1 MTDAPPVERSAVDTL
16 LGRGG
21 GPQAAVA
28 VAIVG
33 LSLALGLFHF
43 YSTYFGQAEGHN
55 HRSTSLCLMILLAFL
70 FFPLKRRRFTDPVTW
85 HFGVDL
91 AAMAIVLGAQVW
103 TLVHIHRFV
112 DPNYTATTADVV
124 IGSLLILVVLEG
136 TRRTVGWG
144 LTLTAVF
151 FLLQTWRADWFFW
164 IFYGPPTPWR
174 TMVES
179 FFGKEEGL
187 YGIPVA
193 IMSSVLILF
202 ILFSAFLS
210 ITGIGDFFVRLATA
224 LAGRLSG
231 GPAKVSV
238 FSSAFLG
245 TISGSGVANVLM
257 DGVFTIPMMKRAGYG
272 ATFAAAVEATASIGG
287 QIMPPIMAAAAF
299 IMADF
304 VGVPFRQVALAA
316 VIPALLYFFCV
327 FITVHFEARR
337 LGLRKVP
344 REEMPSLP
352 GTLRRDGYLLLPIAA
367 LIWYLYEGFTE
378 EMAGLMAIAT
388 TFALSFFRPVR
399 AVLGG
404 LWREPAA
411 PLNRD
416 GLGRLAELAA
426 AESAAALT
434 PVRMLRAFEFGAQA
448 AVTVAMAVAAAG
460 LIIGSVFLSGIGMQF
475 SFILIELS
483 GGQLW
488 LALVYTAF
496 AAFVLGLS
504 LPTTAVYLT
513 LAIIV
518 APGLVQMGVPKMA
531 AHMFILYMG
540 VTSDLTPPTCL
551 SPFAAAGIAG
561 SPPMATAW
569 RAMRLGVVLYIVPFM
584 FVYSP
589 ALLGMGSLGDVL
601 VSTTTAG
608 VGVLCLAA
616 GLQGW
621 LRREATPLE
630 RVMLLGAAFALIF
643 PGIYTDLT
651 GGGLLAAVLAAQ
663 TLRGRREPTRAVGA
677 AVD

>member
-1 MTDAPPVERSAVDTL
+1 MTDVLPVERSAVDSL
-16 LGRGG
+16 LGQERRPQRGI
-21 GPQAAVA
+21 AF
-28 VAIVG
+28 AIVV
-33 LSLALGLFHF
+33 LSVALGLFHF
-43 YSTYFGQAEGHN
+43 YSTLFGQAEGHT
-55 HRSTSLCLMILLAFL
+55 HRSTSLALMTLLAFL
-70 FFPLKRRRFTDPVTW
+70 FFPLGRRGFAAPLTW
-85 HFGVDL
+85 HFAVDL
-91 AAMAIVLGAQVW
+91 AAIAIVLVAQVW
-103 TLVHIHRFV
+103 TLRHIHRFV
-112 DPNYTATTADVV
+112 DPGYTATTADVV
-124 IGSLLILVVLEG
+124 IGSLLILAVLEG

-144 LTLTAVF
+144 LTLTTLF
-151 FLLQTWRADWFFW
+151 FIVQTLRADWFFG
-164 IFYGPPTPWR
+164 IFYGPPTPWW

-210 ITGIGDFFVRLATA
+210 TTGIGDFFVKLATA
-224 LAGRLSG
+224 VAGRLTG

-238 FSSAFLG
+238 FSSALLG

-257 DGVFTIPMMKRAGYG
+257 DGVFTIPMMKRAGYK

-316 VIPALLYFFCV
+316 AIPAILYFFCV
-327 FITVHFEARR
+327 FMTVHFEARR
-337 LGLRKVP
+337 LGLQKVP

-352 GTLRRDGYLLLPIAA
+352 GTLRQDGYLLLPIAA
-367 LIWYLYEGFTE
+367 LLWYLYQGFTE
-378 EMAGLMAIAT
+378 ETAGLMAIAT
-388 TFALSFFRPVR
+388 TFLVSFVR
-399 AVLGG
+399 RRSRLGP
-404 LWREPAA
+404 E
-411 PLNRD
+411 
-416 GLGRLAELAA
+416 RL
-426 AESAAALT
+426 
-434 PVRMLRAFEFGAQA
+434 LRAFETGARA

-460 LIIGSVFLSGIGMQF
+460 LIIGCVFLSGIGMQF
-475 SFILIELS
+475 SFILIQLS

-496 AAFVLGLS
+496 AAFILGLS

-569 RAMRLGVVLYIVPFM
+569 QAMRLGAVLYIVPFM

-589 ALLGMGSLGDVL
+589 ALLTMGSLPDIVL
-601 VSTTTAG
+601 ATLTAG
-608 VGVLCLAA
+608 LGIFCLAA

-621 LRREATPLE
+621 LRRAATLAE
-630 RVMLLGAAFALIF
+630 RALLLGGAVALIS
-643 PGIYTDLT
+643 PGFYTDLA
-651 GGGLLAAVLAAQ
+651 GVGLLAGALVLQ
-663 TLRGRREPTRAVGA
+663 TARGRREGADAVGA
-677 AVD
+677 SLG

>member
-1 MTDAPPVERSAVDTL
+1 MTDAPPVERSAVDWL
-16 LGRGG
+16 LGRGR
-21 GPQAAVA
+21 GPQRGIAFV
-28 VAIVG
+28 IVV
-33 LSLALGLFHF
+33 LSVALGLFHF
-43 YSTYFGQAEGHN
+43 YSTLFGQAEGHT
-55 HRSTSLCLMILLAFL
+55 HRSTSLALMSLLAFL
-70 FFPLKRRRFTDPVTW
+70 FFPLGRKSFADPLTW
-85 HFGVDL
+85 HFAIDL

-103 TLVHIHRFV
+103 TLLHIDRFV
-112 DPNYTATTADVV
+112 DPGYTATTADVV
-124 IGSLLILVVLEG
+124 IGTLLILAVLEG

-151 FLLQTWRADWFFW
+151 FILQTLHADWFFW

-179 FFGKEEGL
+179 FYGKEEGL

-202 ILFSAFLS
+202 ILFSAFLAT
-210 ITGIGDFFVRLATA
+210 TGIGEFFVRLATA
-224 LAGRLSG
+224 LAGRLTG

-257 DGVFTIPMMKRAGYG
+257 DGVFTIPMMKRAGYR

-316 VIPALLYFFCV
+316 AIPAILYFFCV
-327 FITVHFEARR
+327 FMTVHFEARR
-337 LGLRKVP
+337 LGLQRVP

-352 GTLRRDGYLLLPIAA
+352 GTLRQDGYLLLPIAA
-367 LIWYLYEGFTE
+367 LLWYLYQGFTE
-378 EMAGLMAIAT
+378 ETAGLMAIAT
-388 TFALSFFRPVR
+388 TFVLSFVR
-399 AVLGG
+399 RRSRLGP
-404 LWREPAA
+404 E
-411 PLNRD
+411 
-416 GLGRLAELAA
+416 RL
-426 AESAAALT
+426 
-434 PVRMLRAFEFGAQA
+434 LRAFESGARA
-448 AVTVAMAVAAAG
+448 SVTVAMAVAAAG
-460 LIIGSVFLSGIGMQF
+460 LIIGCVFLSGIGMQF
-475 SFILIELS
+475 SFVLIKLS
-483 GGQLW
+483 GGELW

-496 AAFVLGLS
+496 AAFILGLS

-569 RAMRLGVVLYIVPFM
+569 QAMRLGAVLYIVPFM

-589 ALLGMGSLGDVL
+589 ALLVMGSLPEIVL
-601 VSTTTAG
+601 ATLTAG
-608 VGVLCLAA
+608 LGIFCLAA

-621 LRREATPLE
+621 LRLAATPVE
-630 RVMLLGAAFALIF
+630 RALLLGAAGALIS
-643 PGIYTDLT
+643 PSLYTDVA
-651 GGGLLAAVLAAQ
+651 GVGLLAVALALQ
-663 TLRGRREPTRAVGA
+663 TFRRPQGPMHAVGA
-677 AVD
+677 QVD